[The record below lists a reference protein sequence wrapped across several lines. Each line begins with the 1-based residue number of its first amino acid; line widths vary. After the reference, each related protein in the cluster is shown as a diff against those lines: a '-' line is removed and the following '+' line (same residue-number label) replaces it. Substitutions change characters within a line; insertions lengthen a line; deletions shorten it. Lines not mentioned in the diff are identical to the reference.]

1 MYQPGPPP
9 RNDSGMPP
17 GGLAGSHFPQ
27 PGYAGS
33 YQGGVPPP
41 PMVHQPSVG
50 PNDNTYA
57 ARAERYTPPPPPPAA
72 MSRPMSQ
79 YHPEGGQPRPG
90 RMSTAYGHTPNS
102 SRTYDRHKKNHYG
115 HLVND
120 ASAGATPCGG
130 TAWKGCCKYNT
141 LGCLFC
147 FNGCM
152 RLCGCGVS
160 LMETLHLD

>member
-1 MYQPGPPP
+1 MAHHQQQHWGPPP
-9 RNDSGMPP
+9 RNDSQFGDSQYPQGTMHH
-17 GGLAGSHFPQ
+17 GGG
-27 PGYAGS
+27 G
-33 YQGGVPPP
+33 GGVAPP
-41 PMVHQPSVG
+41 PMAHQQSMPY
-50 PNDNTYA
+50 D
-57 ARAERYTPPPPPPAA
+57 ARAGTYVPPQHPS

-79 YHPEGGQPRPG
+79 YNDAGPPRHG
-90 RMSTAYGHTPNS
+90 RMSSYGAPHS
-102 SRTYDRHKKNHYG
+102 GSGRTHDHRQKTHYG

-120 ASAGATPCGG
+120 KAATMPCGG

-160 LMETLHLD
+160 LMETLHMD